1 MRPSAGGSR
10 ITCPPGGAPGGGAAC
25 PATTAALMAPAG
37 WASSE
42 PREGTSSGRRPTAS
56 RMPTLGRAS
65 VSVRYRTMC
74 VTTLACPVAAVLV
87 HLEEDARLRARCL
100 GRNWAVAG
108 ACGWFWWFCPAW
120 RVWKVHDGPG
130 APSVVAG
137 EPWTVRGRHLDWREG
152 PVAGHARCRRERAC
166 QFPD

>member
-10 ITCPPGGAPGGGAAC
+10 ITCPPGGGPEDGAPGGGAAGVGAPGGGAAC

-42 PREGTSSGRRPTAS
+42 PREGTSSGRRPAAS

-87 HLEEDARLRARCL
+87 HLVDRP
-100 GRNWAVAG
+100 AV
-108 ACGWFWWFCPAW
+108 
-120 RVWKVHDGPG
+120 
-130 APSVVAG
+130 
-137 EPWTVRGRHLDWREG
+137 E
-152 PVAGHARCRRERAC
+152 
-166 QFPD
+166 